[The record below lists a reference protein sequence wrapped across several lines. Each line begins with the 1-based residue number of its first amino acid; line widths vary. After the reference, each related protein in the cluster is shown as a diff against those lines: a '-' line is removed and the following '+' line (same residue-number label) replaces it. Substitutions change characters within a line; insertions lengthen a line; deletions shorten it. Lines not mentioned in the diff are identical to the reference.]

1 MLLAGGTAEA
11 GVTEIISPS
20 APHTISVPADHPD
33 KVAGVVYG
41 RETVVRRLQQVG
53 CDVYGQDEL
62 IVTVPSW
69 RPDLTDPNDLAEEVI
84 RLEGY
89 ENLPSTL
96 PKPPAEIGRAHV

>member
-1 MLLAGGTAEA
+1 MA
-11 GVTEIISPS
+11 GV
-20 APHTISVPADHPD
+20 D
-33 KVAGVVYG
+33 YG

-96 PKPPAEIGRAHV
+96 PKPPRAWA

>member
-1 MLLAGGTAEA
+1 MN
-11 GVTEIISPS
+11 
-20 APHTISVPADHPD
+20 HPD
-33 KVAGVVYG
+33 RVAGVEYG
-41 RETVVRRLQQVG
+41 RETVVRRLQEVG

-69 RPDLTDPNDLAEEVI
+69 RPDLNEPNDLAEEVI

-96 PKPPAEIGRAHV
+96 PTPPPGAVSPTASGCTAASAGCWPEPVTSRR

>member
-1 MLLAGGTAEA
+1 MA
-11 GVTEIISPS
+11 GV
-20 APHTISVPADHPD
+20 A
-33 KVAGVVYG
+33 YG
-41 RETVVRRLQQVG
+41 RETVVRRLQEVG

-69 RPDLTDPNDLAEEVI
+69 RPDLSEPNDLAEEVI

-96 PKPPAEIGRAHV
+96 PTPPSGRGLTDRQRLHRRVGRALAGAGLRRGAELPVPR